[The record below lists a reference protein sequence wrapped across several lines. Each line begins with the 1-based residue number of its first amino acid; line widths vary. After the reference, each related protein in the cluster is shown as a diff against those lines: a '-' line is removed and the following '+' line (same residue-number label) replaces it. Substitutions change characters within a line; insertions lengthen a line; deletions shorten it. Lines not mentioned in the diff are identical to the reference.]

1 MKHIEIESSKAGVAG
16 VARTTT
22 LLPIGPAVT
31 SADARPVLAPSEQKQ
46 LEDCEAVIGAGWDN
60 FVKVGQALAIIR
72 DQELYR
78 QSFKTFEEY
87 CARKWQYAKAHV
99 YRLIGAAETMRIL
112 SPIGDKAA
120 SPADNLSP
128 IGDML
133 LPANEA
139 QLRPLLGLKPQDV
152 KTAWTDAV
160 KAARGRRVTAKLV
173 QAAASQFASAVS
185 RRAAASKPK
194 TPSKARQSKYL
205 GELRALLRDAD
216 ALVYQA
222 GQALRMRTS
231 PGEVQAMH
239 EQARRRIE
247 QALTLLT
254 SLQPENA
261 A

>member
-16 VARTTT
+16 AARTKT
-22 LLPIGPAVT
+22 LLPTGAVLGPA
-31 SADARPVLAPSEQKQ
+31 DAGLLLAPSEQKQ

-60 FVKVGQALAIIR
+60 FVKVGQALATIR
-72 DQELYR
+72 RQKLYR

-87 CARKWQYAKAHV
+87 CNRKWHYTRTHAN
-99 YRLIGAAETMRIL
+99 RLIGAAETMRIL
-112 SPIGDKAA
+112 APMGAI
-120 SPADNLSP
+120 P
-128 IGDML
+128 
-133 LPANEA
+133 LPAHET
-139 QLRPLLGLKPQDV
+139 QIRPLLGLQADEV
-152 KTAWTDAV
+152 KTVWNNAV
-160 KAARGRRVTAKLV
+160 KAAGGRRVTAKLV
-173 QAAASQFASAVS
+173 QAAASQFVSAVS
-185 RRAAASKPK
+185 RQVAGSKPKAASKGL
-194 TPSKARQSKYL
+194 QSKYL
-205 GELRALLRDAD
+205 GELGALLRDTD